1 MSALLAK
8 AALFESLE
16 RPKKAVGDFCL
27 FFKAVVCLDRFMLLI
42 GIRQDADPAGCPF
55 YGQRKL

>member
-8 AALFESLE
+8 AALFECLE

-42 GIRQDADPAGCPF
+42 VQEYALRLEVLFG
-55 YGQRKL
+55 